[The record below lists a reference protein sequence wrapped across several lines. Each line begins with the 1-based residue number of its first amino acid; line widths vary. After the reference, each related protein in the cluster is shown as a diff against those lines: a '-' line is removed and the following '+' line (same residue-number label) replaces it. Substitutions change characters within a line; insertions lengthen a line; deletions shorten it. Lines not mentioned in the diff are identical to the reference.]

1 MYSLHVCACV
11 CVCEREREFLM
22 GISHDG
28 CLSCASCDRTVV
40 LVFSPSPHAV
50 KASSTTPP
58 LALVCAYLCLCLH
71 LAVSSLSVDSLAPLY
86 LSLSLT
92 RRCGEASSATT
103 TTTTGCGA
111 RSTSLWVHRKLFW
124 QLSRDGNL
132 HGSGMSHAMTASP
145 KSSFTAPWRMGDV
158 VVRRENA
165 GWTTAKSGHPSSCA
179 RTDHDGLPQKRLEE
193 SFGSIIPH
201 VPRATRSVE
210 GLD

>member
-1 MYSLHVCACV
+1 
-11 CVCEREREFLM
+11 M

-92 RRCGEASSATT
+92 RRCGEASSASLTWSK

-132 HGSGMSHAMTASP
+132 HGSGMSHAMTASQNH
-145 KSSFTAPWRMGDV
+145 SSGHLGGRGTLWSAEEMLDGQSQRVDVSAYSTTAP
-158 VVRRENA
+158 N
-165 GWTTAKSGHPSSCA
+165 
-179 RTDHDGLPQKRLEE
+179 GLPQKRLEE
-193 SFGSIIPH
+193 D
-201 VPRATRSVE
+201 
-210 GLD
+210 LY